1 MASGFFALFDDISTL
16 MDDIAAISKIATKKT
31 VGLLGD
37 DLAVGAKKSSGFVSS
52 RELPVIWAITKG
64 SFVNKLILL
73 PVVFLLSAFLS
84 WAVVPILLLGG
95 LYISFEG
102 VEKMYEYIFRKK
114 HKKHTPSTESADKKS
129 ILSNEEKKIKSA
141 VRTDFILSIEIV
153 VVAISTVKNYP
164 IYMQIP
170 VVSFVAFAATIG
182 VYGIVALIVRMDD
195 TGLKLVEL
203 SNGEN
208 VILEKIGML
217 LIKAMP
223 LVIKTLSVVGTLAMV
238 LVAGGIYLHNVGFL
252 FTVFHDVLNVLP
264 ALFVEFFIGLVLGI
278 CAFFLVKIWKLAY
291 S

>member
-1 MASGFFALFDDISTL
+1 
-16 MDDIAAISKIATKKT
+16 
-31 VGLLGD
+31 
-37 DLAVGAKKSSGFVSS
+37 
-52 RELPVIWAITKG
+52 
-64 SFVNKLILL
+64 
-73 PVVFLLSAFLS
+73 
-84 WAVVPILLLGG
+84 
-95 LYISFEG
+95 
-102 VEKMYEYIFRKK
+102 
-114 HKKHTPSTESADKKS
+114 
-129 ILSNEEKKIKSA
+129 
-141 VRTDFILSIEIV
+141 
-153 VVAISTVKNYP
+153 
-164 IYMQIP
+164 MQIP